1 MVRYLPPTGT
11 YRLTMILRGGCPQ
24 CGSTHH
30 KKNGHI
36 HNGKQNHRCKPCGR
50 QFVSEFKQRRV
61 SAEHRTLIERLLRER
76 LSLRGICR
84 VVGVGMKWLMA
95 FLVERYEA
103 APAHLNVQTA
113 QCYNPLLGY
122 PLEIEADELWSFV
135 GKKANPQWL
144 WLALDARSRQVLA
157 FHVGD
162 RSRKSARQLWNQLP
176 ALYRQ
181 RATFYTDAYAP
192 YGSVIPKAQHRTI
205 TKAARKTNHVE
216 RFNGTLRQRLSR
228 LVRSALSFSKSL
240 ANHIG
245 AIRYFLCHYNLSRAA
260 RCRSQSISP

>member
-1 MVRYLPPTGT
+1 MV
-11 YRLTMILRGGCPQ
+11 LREDCPR

-30 KKNGHI
+30 KKNGHL
-36 HNGKQNHRCKPCGR
+36 HNGKQNHRCKACGR
-50 QFVSEFKQRRV
+50 QFVREFEQRRV
-61 SAEHRTLIERLLRER
+61 STEHRALIERLLRER

-84 VVGVGMKWLMA
+84 AVGVGMKWLMG

-103 APAHLNVQTA
+103 TPAHLNVQL
-113 QCYNPLLGY
+113 QQHPDPLLAGHM
-122 PLEIEADELWSFV
+122 EAEADELWSFV

-144 WLALDARSRQVLA
+144 WLALDARSGQVLA

-162 RSRKSARQLWNQLP
+162 RSRKSARQLWNKLP
-176 ALYRQ
+176 AVYRQ
-181 RATFYTDAYAP
+181 HATFHTDAYP
-192 YGSVIPKAQHRTI
+192 SYGRVIPQTQHRVI

-228 LVRSALSFSKSL
+228 LVRSTLSFSKDL

-245 AIRYFLCHYNLSRAA
+245 AIRYFICHYNLTRAT
-260 RCRSQSISP
+260 RCRGQSISG